1 MNSRVL
7 EDWTDGF
14 FPSTT
19 PESPDAGDLFHRK
32 HEAAMTRAR
41 EILNYKSVRTSDVE
55 EALNVWALQMTRKDT
70 P

>member
-1 MNSRVL
+1 
-7 EDWTDGF
+7 
-14 FPSTT
+14 
-19 PESPDAGDLFHRK
+19 
-32 HEAAMTRAR
+32 MTRAR